1 MAANPTPVRSSDPA
15 VVLAKAV
22 GRAPALLGM
31 PGSALARTIGSSEAT
46 VSRIL
51 NGDRPLSP
59 DTKEGELAAL
69 LIRLYRSLDALVGN
83 DGEKRL
89 AWMNSHNRALN
100 GVPRDLVQKAEGL
113 CAAVA
118 YLDGMRATL

>member
-1 MAANPTPVRSSDPA
+1 VAAHPTPARSSDPG
-15 VVLAKAV
+15 VVLAKGV
-22 GRAPALLGM
+22 GRAAALLGM
-31 PGSALARTIGSSEAT
+31 TGSALARTVGASEAT

-51 NGDRPLSP
+51 NGERPLNP

-89 AWMNSHNRALN
+89 AWMNSHNRALG

>member
-1 MAANPTPVRSSDPA
+1 MVSNPTSVRSPDPA
-15 VVLAKAV
+15 TVLAKGV
-22 GRAPALLGM
+22 GRAAALLGM
-31 PGSALARTIGSSEAT
+31 TGSTLARTIGASEAT
-46 VSRIL
+46 VSRML

-59 DTKEGELAAL
+59 ETKEGELAAL

>member
-1 MAANPTPVRSSDPA
+1 VS
-15 VVLAKAV
+15 AV
-22 GRAPALLGM
+22 GRHGRRSNPRPPA
-31 PGSALARTIGSSEAT
+31 
-46 VSRIL
+46 SR
-51 NGDRPLSP
+51 
-59 DTKEGELAAL
+59 

-89 AWMNSHNRALN
+89 AWMNSHNRALS
-100 GVPRDLVQKAEGL
+100 GVPRDLMQKAEGL

>member
-1 MAANPTPVRSSDPA
+1 M
-15 VVLAKAV
+15 VLAKAV
-22 GRAPALLGM
+22 GRTANLLGM
-31 PGSALARTIGSSEAT
+31 TGAALARTIGSSDAT

-51 NGDRPLSP
+51 KGDRALKP

-83 DGEKRL
+83 DAQKRL
-89 AWMNSHNRALN
+89 AWMNTHNRALN
-100 GVPRDLVQKAEGL
+100 GVPREVILKAEGL
-113 CAAVA
+113 CAVVA

>member
-1 MAANPTPVRSSDPA
+1 MLSPA
-15 VVLAKAV
+15 RAKD
-22 GRAPALLGM
+22 
-31 PGSALARTIGSSEAT
+31 IGASGAT

-100 GVPRDLVQKAEGL
+100 GMPRDLVQKAEGL